1 MQTEVQL
8 PPDTPRP
15 EVTTP
20 TTTLVSG
27 AIATVQPLGKPM
39 PVPSSRLANPEMT
52 PDSALDQLGLEPTL
66 PPRRHMVLLV
76 IESSLT
82 PHVDFA
88 TSDYGFSSFCG
99 RMH

>member
-15 EVTTP
+15 EVMTP

-66 PPRRHMVLLV
+66 PLPK
-76 IESSLT
+76 
-82 PHVDFA
+82 A
-88 TSDYGFSSFCG
+88 CG
-99 RMH
+99 STCY